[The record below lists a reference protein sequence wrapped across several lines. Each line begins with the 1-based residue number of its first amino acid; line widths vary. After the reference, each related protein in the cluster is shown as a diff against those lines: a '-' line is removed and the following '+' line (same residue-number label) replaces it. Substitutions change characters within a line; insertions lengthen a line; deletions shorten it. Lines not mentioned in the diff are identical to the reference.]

1 MNNAFGISKKEILL
15 KKINDSKKSIKP
27 HMDFIILYIRDS
39 IIDFIDLYK
48 AYPFVV
54 LFVLFILVS
63 IILDYSI
70 FYIFLSFVILAI
82 LTLANKFIDNSF
94 TKFELEHDF
103 STCNKELDLL
113 ITSCLQEYIVMNG
126 LTEKK
131 YFTESEETKIR
142 NEITT
147 MVTSKI
153 SKKLI
158 YELGHYYNENAVT
171 NIIGTRIYLLITQIT
186 VYTNTQQ
193 IPVETTESNSVNLM
207 DLYNNLAKKGLV
219 DESMNNI
226 QQNK

>member
-1 MNNAFGISKKEILL
+1 MNNIFGISKKEMLL
-15 KKINDSKKSIKP
+15 KKINNFMDSIKP
-27 HMDFIILYIRDS
+27 HIESISLYTRDS
-39 IIDFIDLYK
+39 VIDFIDLYK
-48 AYPFVV
+48 SYPFVV

-82 LTLANKFIDNSF
+82 LTLANKFIDNNF
-94 TKFELEHDF
+94 IKFELTHDF

-131 YFTESEETKIR
+131 YFTEAEETKIR

-158 YELGHYYNENAVT
+158 YELSHYYNENVVT
-171 NIIGTRIYLLITQIT
+171 NVIGSRIYLLITQIT

-219 DESMNNI
+219 DESMNNMH
-226 QQNK
+226 QNR